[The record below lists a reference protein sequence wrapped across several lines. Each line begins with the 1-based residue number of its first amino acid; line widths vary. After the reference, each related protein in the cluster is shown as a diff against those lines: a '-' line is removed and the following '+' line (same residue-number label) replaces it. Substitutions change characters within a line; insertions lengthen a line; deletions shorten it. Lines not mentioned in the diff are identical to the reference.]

1 MTTPPQ
7 PRPALRRAADA
18 DVHPV
23 TGRTSL
29 KPRKGGAT
37 TSDAILTETKDKRV
51 DLAVTIPKSL
61 RKRLKKQSKER
72 GVSMDDLVSGILA
85 AALPREN

>member
-37 TSDAILTETKDKRV
+37 TSDAILTGLTDKKAE
-51 DLAVTIPKSL
+51 LTVTIPKSL
-61 RKRLKKQSKER
+61 RKRLKKQAKAR
-72 GVSMDDLVSGILA
+72 NTTIDDLVAGILS
-85 AALPREN
+85 AALPRED